1 MRFQRSA
8 ELSKRQLGRDGEG
21 YLGGCSI
28 VPLCS
33 GLWIHTQNLLSNHCR
48 TASEHHPTSVWV
60 VVRIDRS
67 AQGKKLDIT
76 TASAGARAYNGGLRA
91 ELGVVISSDLSLE
104 KHASS
109 LQCQRHWFPPYS
121 STSTYP
127 VISQQGLCCDTRSR
141 IRDVPSRLL

>member
-1 MRFQRSA
+1 MHFQRSA
-8 ELSKRQLGRDGEG
+8 ELSKRSRWRRLSERLMD
-21 YLGGCSI
+21 SVRI
-28 VPLCS
+28 
-33 GLWIHTQNLLSNHCR
+33 ILLSSLCK